1 VTVLP
6 GLALLALIALA
17 AKGIAMMRDPGPAQR
32 VAPLNELERAEPLP
46 RPGPITRLVR
56 VANARFGPVLAG
68 VSRPKRREY
77 IRHLIDTAG
86 RPGGMTLEAY
96 TEQKVALTLAALFA
110 GVILALLGL
119 VLILPGLLIIGWL
132 WPDFR
137 LARIARARQA
147 RIEKDLPDFLD
158 ILAVTVGAGV
168 AFRPAVTRVCE
179 ALGGPVAE
187 EMTMALRQIDFGAG
201 SREAMEDVRRRNE
214 SEALEEFITAVLQA
228 EELGAPLAG
237 TLVEQAADMR
247 KAAYQRARRRAQR
260 AAPRVSLVVT
270 TMIVP
275 ASMVLVAVAIFLSS
289 DVDLGGLFGE

>member
-56 VANARFGPVLAG
+56 AANARFGPVLAG